1 MVDTERRLAEF
12 ESICRERGLALTVQR
27 RTILRE
33 LLGRELLGRL
43 DHPTAEQVYEAVQ
56 DRLPGLSR
64 TTVYRVLDKLVEIGA
79 ARKVLHPH
87 AVARFDPTPDR
98 HHHLVC
104 EGCGQV
110 IDVDASASPEIDL
123 PDVGATGFKIT
134 DYSISFT
141 GVCGHCQA
149 G

>member
-27 RTILRE
+27 RTIL
-33 LLGRELLGRL
+33 RELLGRL